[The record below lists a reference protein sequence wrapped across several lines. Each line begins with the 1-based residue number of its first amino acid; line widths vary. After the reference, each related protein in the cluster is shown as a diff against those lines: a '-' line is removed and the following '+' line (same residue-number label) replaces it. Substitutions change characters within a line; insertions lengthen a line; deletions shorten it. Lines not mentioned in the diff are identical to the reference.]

1 MYIILITISTFQNP
15 VSEIKKIASFLGK
28 ECSNTFAEEVAEK
41 CNIEN
46 VRKAEEQI
54 RNNEH
59 AFVYRKGYYQP
70 IKSIIHSNNE
80 TTFMD
85 VYTPYCNCIELK
97 YRPSSRF
104 CALNPHQ

>member
-59 AFVYRKGYYQP
+59 AFVYRKGYYQS
-70 IKSIIHSNNE
+70 IKKYFTFQLRNN
-80 TTFMD
+80 FYGCI
-85 VYTPYCNCIELK
+85 YTILQLHRIK
-97 YRPSSRF
+97 I
-104 CALNPHQ
+104 